1 VQHPCGTPWRQLGDQ
16 WLEDVHHRRAQL
28 PVRLLDHQHRP
39 RCAEAQEPDHVSV
52 PLDSPG
58 IEIQGIRTVDGDRT
72 NIVYYSDVRV
82 DDKYRLGEVNDG

>member
-1 VQHPCGTPWRQLGDQ
+1 MFL
-16 WLEDVHHRRAQL
+16 
-28 PVRLLDHQHRP
+28 
-39 RCAEAQEPDHVSV
+39 V

-82 DDKYRLGEVNDG
+82 DDRYRLGEVNGGWTVLREPLERRARRGGGVRRRPGLTCRS

>member
-1 VQHPCGTPWRQLGDQ
+1 MFL
-16 WLEDVHHRRAQL
+16 
-28 PVRLLDHQHRP
+28 
-39 RCAEAQEPDHVSV
+39 V

-82 DDKYRLGEVNDG
+82 DDMYRIGEVNGGWTVMRSALDAEHGIDRAGRPWAAEASRRCPSTVC